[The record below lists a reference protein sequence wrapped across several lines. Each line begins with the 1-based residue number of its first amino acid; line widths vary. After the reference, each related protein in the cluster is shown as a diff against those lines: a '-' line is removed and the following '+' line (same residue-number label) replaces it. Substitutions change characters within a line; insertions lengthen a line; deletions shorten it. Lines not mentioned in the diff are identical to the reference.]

1 MRFYDKMEPKNNSVI
16 QRIDKLIEVG
26 LPPGVK
32 KFLNSLKS
40 WEQNRGLSI
49 KQELALQKIE
59 NRHYNKLANNTK
71 NTNWGKQ
78 FTQEMKERA
87 TICAMYYEANPPY
100 FSDLV
105 YQILNVDEFT
115 PTEKQYAA
123 ITTNKYSKKVLK
135 SYFKEPDYPQDSFVM
150 LRKTAPMELLVELG
164 NTPCLV
170 VNTNI
175 KPITTACI
183 GSKKYQILPFNK
195 SKTYLIEERY
205 LKKANIKA

>member
-123 ITTNKYSKKVLK
+123 ITTNKY
-135 SYFKEPDYPQDSFVM
+135 
-150 LRKTAPMELLVELG
+150 
-164 NTPCLV
+164 
-170 VNTNI
+170 
-175 KPITTACI
+175 
-183 GSKKYQILPFNK
+183 
-195 SKTYLIEERY
+195 
-205 LKKANIKA
+205 